1 MKMLLTLFSSVFLL
15 AACSREE
22 VAPAHASD
30 YFVGTWKL
38 RTKASPGVGTKV
50 TLEKTGKA
58 TFHVFHVEDT
68 AQGYTGNWRYD
79 AETKVLTFDVPA
91 ESYRVVE
98 QQERQFTVVTLQT
111 NTGLIFSKD

>member
-1 MKMLLTLFSSVFLL
+1 MKILLTLFLSVFLL

-22 VAPAHASD
+22 AAPAQASD

-38 RTKASPGVGTKV
+38 RTKTSPGVGNTV
-50 TLEKTGKA
+50 TFEKTGKA
-58 TFHVFHVEDT
+58 TFQVLHGAVT
-68 AQGYTGNWRYD
+68 PPGYTGNWRYD

-91 ESYRVVE
+91 ESYQVVD
-98 QQERQFTVVTLQT
+98 QQERQFTAVTLHT

>member
-1 MKMLLTLFSSVFLL
+1 MKMLLTLFLSVFLF

-22 VAPAHASD
+22 AAPAHASD

-38 RTKASPGVGTKV
+38 GTKAAPDAGTKV

-58 TFHVFHVEDT
+58 TFHVFYVQDP

-98 QQERQFTVVTLQT
+98 QGERQFTVVTLQT
-111 NTGLIFSKD
+111 NYGLIFSKD